1 MANAPFHFVI
11 SGLAVTFGRGFDA
24 ALRFAIICDRVSEL
38 PPLCNFIYAHKTLFA
53 QMKPLQCSNSD
64 RTGAVAPALSDR
76 DVEGEG
82 ERFGW
87 GPKRKKGVVA

>member
-1 MANAPFHFVI
+1 
-11 SGLAVTFGRGFDA
+11 
-24 ALRFAIICDRVSEL
+24 
-38 PPLCNFIYAHKTLFA
+38 
-53 QMKPLQCSNSD
+53 MKPLQCSNSD